1 MSTIKHSINELIL
14 FAIYSLNKSSKK
26 CTFQDLIN
34 ECFSLFPKE
43 FCFSKYPKW
52 PDARKLDRS
61 LRTLREKKMISGNL
75 QTFFGLT
82 SSGKKMAEEIT
93 KIFCQKKLL

>member
-1 MSTIKHSINELIL
+1 MSTTKHSINNLIL
-14 FAIYSLNKSSKK
+14 FAIHSLSKSSKK
-26 CTFQDLIN
+26 CTFQELIK

-82 SSGKKMAEEIT
+82 SSGKKIAEEVT
-93 KIFCQKKLL
+93 RTFCQKKLL

>member
-1 MSTIKHSINELIL
+1 MSTIKHSVNELIL
-14 FAIYSLNKSSKK
+14 FSMHSLNKSHKK
-26 CTFQDLIN
+26 CTFQELIN
-34 ECFSLFPKE
+34 ECFSLFPKK

-61 LRTLREKKMISGNL
+61 LRTLREKKIISGDL
-75 QTFFGLT
+75 QSSFVLT
-82 SSGKKMAEEIT
+82 SLGKKMTQEIA